1 VIPFRRL
8 HRHLDP
14 GSTMGELI
22 FGMIMVLT
30 FTLGARLLGADEP
43 TDGREIMIAAIG
55 CNIAWGLIDAF
66 LFLLGI
72 VHERRRVAGLQAALR
87 DSRTDAAVL
96 PLLRE
101 ELDEGLSRL
110 AAREVQDGFY
120 AAIAAGARRGAEV
133 RVRLTSDDF
142 RAAFLIFVLVVV
154 TALPAAVPFLLL
166 EDSYLALRAS
176 NGVMA
181 LLLFAVGYFWGKNVG
196 AEPLVSGCLVMSIG
210 VVLVLVAI
218 PLGG

>member
-1 VIPFRRL
+1 VIPFHRL

-43 TDGREIMIAAIG
+43 ADGREIMIAAIG

-66 LFLLGI
+66 LYLLGI
-72 VHERRRVAGLQAALR
+72 VHERRRIAGLQAALR
-87 DSRTDAAVL
+87 DNRTEAAAL
-96 PLLRE
+96 ALLRE

-120 AAIAAGARRGAEV
+120 TAIAAGARRGADM

-142 RAAFLIFVLVVV
+142 RAAFLIFVLVVL

-166 EDSYLALRAS
+166 ENSYLALRVS

-181 LLLFAVGYFWGKNVG
+181 LLLFAVGYVWGKNVG
-196 AEPLVSGCLVMSIG
+196 AKPLVSGCLVMSIG